1 MSYVPVAS
9 SDDLQ
14 SSSLFEG
21 MPKTG
26 NLVGAYESAANVLTT
41 TPFADLAYSLNSS
54 ERRGGGKYLSPD
66 DIKTKYPQAYKKYK
80 SGGGYEDQVAYDDKV
95 ISEHN
100 YRSDLVQNMKP
111 GFLSAA
117 SKFAGSAVG
126 MMLSPTTIA
135 TGMITGGVGAFAEDL
150 AMGSEAFTKL
160 MATDKWARRLYKAQ
174 SGALEVG
181 LIMQP
186 TTVGEDVYRK
196 YAGDKNVHMLSDMG
210 HSFIQGALAG
220 MTIKTVFGH
229 IPTMDKYHAQ
239 ISVETASRQLEAGEK
254 IDVAPILKQGH
265 YEASKT
271 WTHSPE
277 EIQEE
282 IDKTKPKEEKLA
294 VKQAEIESKIEDHK
308 GALSEAILH
317 DKATE
322 VDSYKNFIEN
332 NDLVDSVKM
341 KKLYKSS
348 SKLSKALDDVKGK
361 RAELQDII
369 SNTEAY
375 KQMVINKPV
384 PLDSGELA
392 GSVAKINKPE
402 NGITFDT
409 TEEEKSQSLLNDNS
423 SVFQKDNMTDD
434 DFSKL
439 LEAKNNELDG
449 IIKNVKL
456 SNEAQTLIDEAE
468 FEGKDADRLDK
479 ARNEY
484 NKCMGGV

>member
-1 MSYVPVAS
+1 M
-9 SDDLQ
+9 D
-14 SSSLFEG
+14 
-21 MPKTG
+21 
-26 NLVGAYESAANVLTT
+26 
-41 TPFADLAYSLNSS
+41 PFA
-54 ERRGGGKYLSPD
+54 RRNTRRD
-66 DIKTKYPQAYKKYK
+66 RQ
-80 SGGGYEDQVAYDDKV
+80 DK
-95 ISEHN
+95 
-100 YRSDLVQNMKP
+100 
-111 GFLSAA
+111 A
-117 SKFAGSAVG
+117 
-126 MMLSPTTIA
+126 
-135 TGMITGGVGAFAEDL
+135 
-150 AMGSEAFTKL
+150 
-160 MATDKWARRLYKAQ
+160 
-174 SGALEVG
+174 
-181 LIMQP
+181 
-186 TTVGEDVYRK
+186 
-196 YAGDKNVHMLSDMG
+196 
-210 HSFIQGALAG
+210 
-220 MTIKTVFGH
+220 
-229 IPTMDKYHAQ
+229 
-239 ISVETASRQLEAGEK
+239 
-254 IDVAPILKQGH
+254 
-265 YEASKT
+265 
-271 WTHSPE
+271 
-277 EIQEE
+277 
-282 IDKTKPKEEKLA
+282 KEEKLA